1 MQIRNL
7 ADELPHYRANIREKI
22 GDLRELKKSTSLER
36 LNDMVG
42 EVRGELSNDDKT
54 NLPTPPAAEPSAAG
68 AAGQPFF
75 WESWKQPI
83 ASAGLVL
90 LLLIYMLAQ
99 REELRNRLIRLSGY
113 GNLTIT
119 THALEEMGQR
129 VSKYLLTQLAINSSF
144 GILIAVALAL
154 IDFPYAFL
162 WGFLATLLIFVPVIG
177 FWIAVALP
185 TALSLA
191 VFTSWGGRCLCSDSF

>member
-1 MQIRNL
+1 
-7 ADELPHYRANIREKI
+7 
-22 GDLRELKKSTSLER
+22 
-36 LNDMVG
+36 
-42 EVRGELSNDDKT
+42 VRGELSNDDKK

-68 AAGQPFF
+68 AAEQPFF

-144 GILIAVALAL
+144 GMLIAVALAL